1 LNLNQNYSCTILFT
15 GNIGAEAYEARD
27 KLANLGIK
35 VQIASIS
42 NLSEIS
48 TENLERILKLGPV
61 LTLEEHVLAGGFG
74 SLILEKAN
82 ELTTNY
88 RIDRVGIRGIISHL
102 AGSQEFLKR
111 NYELNADAIV
121 KKYLNIIK

>member
-1 LNLNQNYSCTILFT
+1 MTIIFT

-27 KLANLGIK
+27 KLANLGLK

-42 NLSEIS
+42 NLSDIN
-48 TENLERILKLGPV
+48 TENLERILKIGPM

-88 RIDRVGIRGIISHL
+88 RIDRVGIKGINSHL
-102 AGSQEFLKR
+102 AGSREFLMR

-121 KKYLNIIK
+121 MKYMNIIK